1 MLLVLDGLFGTGFSA
16 TQLALPLVLAPFA
29 LLLLGL
35 CWMFAALGVY
45 LRDLAQLVGPLVM
58 VTMFLG
64 PVFYPRAAM
73 PAAAQP
79 WLALNPITVPVEQVR
94 RVVFDGQWP
103 EWGVLAQ
110 YAAIALAVYLFGLWA
125 FSKLKKGFADVI

>member
-1 MLLVLDGLFGTGFSA
+1 M
-16 TQLALPLVLAPFA
+16 
-29 LLLLGL
+29 
-35 CWMFAALGVY
+35 
-45 LRDLAQLVGPLVM
+45 
-58 VTMFLG
+58 
-64 PVFYPRAAM
+64 
-73 PAAAQP
+73 
-79 WLALNPITVPVEQVR
+79 R